1 MSAEFA
7 IVWKGQT
14 TGPFNQ
20 MEIQRK
26 LLAGEISPLHVV
38 LKKGQPIDVV
48 TWASQLKNSR
58 REEEEDLRRQEKAQ
72 IVENEKLRF
81 HQQENERLQR
91 ELKEA
96 QQRASRPL
104 PPPPPPTT
112 TTYTAP
118 PPPLPNSGQPI
129 AVTSTKSRVVYVL
142 LGFFL
147 GMLGIHNFYA
157 GFTGRAIA
165 QLLLN
170 IFLFWTGI
178 VPLVICIWIIVEIC
192 TVTTDAQG
200 CNLT

>member
-20 MEIQRK
+20 IEIQRK
-26 LLAGEISPLHVV
+26 LLAGEITPLHVV

-58 REEEEDLRRQEKAQ
+58 REEEEELRRQEKAQ
-72 IVENEKLRF
+72 IAENEKLRF
-81 HQQENERLQR
+81 HQQENKRLQH

-96 QQRASRPL
+96 QQRVARPL
-104 PPPPPPTT
+104 PPPPPPTPT
-112 TTYTAP
+112 AYAAP

-129 AVTSTKSRVVYVL
+129 AASSTKSRVVYVL

-170 IFLFWTGI
+170 IFLCWTLI

>member
-26 LLAGEISPLHVV
+26 LLAGEITPLHVV

-58 REEEEDLRRQEKAQ
+58 REEEEELRRQEKAQ

-178 VPLVICIWIIVEIC
+178 VPLVIRIWIIVEIC

>member
-72 IVENEKLRF
+72 IAENEKLRF
-81 HQQENERLQR
+81 HQQENKRLQS

-96 QQRASRPL
+96 QQRVARPL
-104 PPPPPPTT
+104 PPPPPTPTA
-112 TTYTAP
+112 YAAP

-170 IFLFWTGI
+170 IFLCWTLI
-178 VPLVICIWIIVEIC
+178 VPLGICIWIIVEIC

>member
-26 LLAGEISPLHVV
+26 LLAGEITPLHVV

-58 REEEEDLRRQEKAQ
+58 REEEEELRRQEKAQ

-170 IFLFWTGI
+170 IFLCWTLI

>member
-170 IFLFWTGI
+170 IFLCWTLI
-178 VPLVICIWIIVEIC
+178 VPLGICIWIIVEIC

>member
-58 REEEEDLRRQEKAQ
+58 REEEEAFRRQEKAQ
-72 IVENEKLRF
+72 IAENEKLRF

-112 TTYTAP
+112 TAYTAP

-170 IFLFWTGI
+170 IFLCWTLI
-178 VPLVICIWIIVEIC
+178 VPLGICIWIIVEIC

-200 CNLT
+200 SNLT